1 MTTFD
6 STRAAL
12 EANPFSD
19 DALGGAFISG
29 FQEGHATGLRDAL
42 AVIDAAMTVWKD
54 EPAPVPEPPH
64 WAATNALIQQ
74 IASLEGKDINE
85 VVASLPYVV
94 ARR

>member
-19 DALGGAFISG
+19 DALSGAFISG

-54 EPAPVPEPPH
+54 EPD